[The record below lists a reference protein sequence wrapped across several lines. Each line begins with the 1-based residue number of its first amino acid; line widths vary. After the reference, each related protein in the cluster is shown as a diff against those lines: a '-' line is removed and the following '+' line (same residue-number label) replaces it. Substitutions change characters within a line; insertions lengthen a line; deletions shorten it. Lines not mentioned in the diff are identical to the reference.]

1 MSIDR
6 SSVTH
11 SGVLCTNCVLP
22 SCFPGIAFDGDG
34 VCNYCREHTPIQ
46 YKGEDSLRGLLDT
59 FRARGP
65 RYDCLVPVSGGRD
78 SAFVLHQIKRRFG
91 MRVAAF
97 HYDGGFISNIAR
109 NNVQAMAKALDVDLL
124 TAAPSGD
131 FQRRRV
137 RANVGMYL
145 GTSLHQLLMGLCD
158 LCDNGYKGG
167 ALRTCVQLQIPLLV
181 FGASQMERAL
191 YKPAIRAS
199 FGLPAWKK
207 ILLALGKP
215 GTGAE
220 WYYVKR
226 AMGREFPL
234 RRPEYADIQV
244 IQYFDYVPWDE
255 STILQTIQSDAA
267 WQPPSP
273 DNTWRFDCKIHA
285 LVDYMTTG
293 LCGFNEKHDLYS
305 KQIRQGRLTR
315 DEALRRLANYKAKQ
329 KQRDEVICDVFEI
342 LGLSRE
348 QQEAIRRLHRL

>member
-1 MSIDR
+1 MSMDR

-22 SCFPGIAFDGDG
+22 SCFPGINFDGDG

-78 SAFVLHQIKRRFG
+78 SAFVLHQMKRRFD

-97 HYDGGFISNIAR
+97 HYDGGFISDIAR
-109 NNVQAMAKALDVDLL
+109 KNVQAMAKALDVDLL
-124 TAAPSGD
+124 TATPSGD

-137 RANVGMYL
+137 RANVEMYL
-145 GTSLHQLLMGLCD
+145 GTSLHQLLIGLCD

-167 ALRTCVQLQIPLLV
+167 ALRTCVELQIPLVV

-207 ILLALGKP
+207 ILSALSKP
-215 GTGAE
+215 GTGGE

-226 AMGREFPL
+226 AMEREFPL
-234 RRPEYADIQV
+234 ARPEFDSIEV
-244 IQYFDYVPWDE
+244 IQYFDYMPWDE
-255 STILQTIQSDAA
+255 TRMLDIIQTESG
-267 WQPPSP
+267 WQPPSG
-273 DNTWRFDCKIHA
+273 DDTWRFDCKIHA

-305 KQIRQGRLTR
+305 KQIRQGQLTR
-315 DEALRRLANYKAKQ
+315 DEALQRLANYKAKQ
-329 KQRDEVICDVFEI
+329 KQRNQVVQEVFEI
-342 LGLSRE
+342 LELSKQ
-348 QQEAIRRLHRL
+348 QQEAIMELETL